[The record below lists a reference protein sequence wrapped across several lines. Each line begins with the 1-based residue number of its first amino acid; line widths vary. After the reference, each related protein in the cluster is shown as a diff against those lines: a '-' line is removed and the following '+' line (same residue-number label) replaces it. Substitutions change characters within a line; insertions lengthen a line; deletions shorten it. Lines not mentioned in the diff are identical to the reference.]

1 MNRIRLIASLVIAA
15 ALLAGCIPQKR
26 VAWSPDGKVAAV
38 VAADGLR
45 LFDPAGRLSELLV
58 PGVAQIEWFADGSR
72 LLAVRDQQART
83 WDEVTAVLTDD
94 RRDDLMQRAEQ
105 VRADLLA
112 YAGDWDHFDSP
123 GFHGLGGAEKLAIVL
138 YIRDYLPEGLPEKLG
153 DRWEKIAEF
162 AARIR
167 SLEVLRV
174 SGERVTPATVILR
187 TIDDVAWPR
196 VSPDGRLVA
205 FSRPASEDEP
215 FTRTQFVIPIR
226 ANAAPVEVAR
236 FTGLFPDW
244 SPDSRQ
250 LIYASAGNEPRKG
263 DALQLGVIARRSV
276 TPAGDTVELGKEE
289 ALAGILFDPMTRI
302 RCLSDGRI
310 LFASIELNLP
320 CTDNDMP
327 RRPSLFAIDPG
338 RQSTVTRLV
347 PRQIEPKMT
356 DMVTLFEVSPD
367 EQRVTVP
374 GRNGSLSILTLSN
387 GDWQEI
393 YAGDDEGDSDKVRM
407 EPTWRRN
414 GELCFAVPPGSPLG
428 SPLRHEVVLWS
439 RGTTRCISKDWSDA
453 VVRDFL
459 LPEVKTESK

>member
-1 MNRIRLIASLVIAA
+1 MLASAA
-15 ALLAGCIPQKR
+15 LAGCIPQKR

-45 LFDPAGRLSELLV
+45 FFDPAGGLSAVLA
-58 PGVAQIEWFADGSR
+58 PGVTQIEWFADGSR

-83 WDEVTAVLTDD
+83 WDEVTTVLTDD

-105 VRADLLA
+105 VRNDLLA
-112 YAGDWDHFDSP
+112 YEGDWDHFDSS
-123 GFHGLGGAEKLAIVL
+123 GFHGLNGAAKLAVVL
-138 YIRDYLPEGLPEKLG
+138 YIRDYLSEGMPEKLG
-153 DRWEKIAEF
+153 ERWDKISEF
-162 AARIR
+162 SASIR

-174 SGERVTPATVILR
+174 AGERVTPATVILR
-187 TIDDVAWPR
+187 TLDDVAWPR

-205 FSRPASEDEP
+205 FSRPATEDEP
-215 FTRTQFVIPIR
+215 FTRTQLVAPIR
-226 ANAAPVEVAR
+226 ANAAPIEVAR

-244 SPDSRQ
+244 SADSRE
-250 LIYASAGNEPRKG
+250 LVFASAGGELRKG
-263 DALQLGVIARRSV
+263 DALQLGVIARQTV

-289 ALAGILFDPMTRI
+289 PLAGILFDPMTRI
-302 RCLSDGRI
+302 RCLGDGRI

-320 CTDNDMP
+320 CTDSDMP
-327 RRPSLFAIDPG
+327 RRPSLFAIDPA

-374 GRNGSLSILTLSN
+374 GSNGSLSVLTLAN
-387 GDWQEI
+387 GEWQEI
-393 YAGDDEGDSDKVRM
+393 YSGSDDGDSNKVRM
-407 EPTWRRN
+407 VPTWRRN
-414 GELCFAVPPGSPLG
+414 GELCFTVPPGSPLG
-428 SPLRHEVVLWS
+428 SADRHEVVLWS

-459 LPEVKTESK
+459 LPEVKSESK